1 MAMAQ
6 RTTTQAR
13 PGQLTAHREDRRE
26 AATGIGR
33 RLITGIK
40 EHDVSG
46 LAAEIAYRFLFAV
59 FPFGL
64 FVAALGGVVA
74 AWFRVDNP
82 AGQIISGLGDNLPPE
97 IADALQPEL
106 ERLFSTASNGL
117 LWTGA
122 LLALWAATGGTNALV
137 KGIHRAYG
145 VPEQR
150 PFVLRYVIAIGLT
163 LLAAVGVIGSFVTI
177 VGGAMITQELAEQ
190 LGVSAQTF
198 AVLQLLRWP
207 AVFAALTLAVAIL
220 YRYAPSIVIPWR
232 WILLGASAFT
242 LGWLIATV
250 ALGWYAANVA
260 DYGATYGSLGAVI
273 VLMLWFY
280 VSGVAILAGAEM
292 NAEIEHASAYGKDV
306 GEKVPGERRTI
317 GPALMRKWEAL
328 GRSHGKPPSADDV
341 KEDVGKTPT
350 VPHYAPAMT
359 FSASR
364 SSWIDALLAIPIV
377 IAQAVFTL
385 RFWNRTRT

>member
-1 MAMAQ
+1 M
-6 RTTTQAR
+6 
-13 PGQLTAHREDRRE
+13 
-26 AATGIGR
+26 GIGR
-33 RLITGIK
+33 RLISGIR

-64 FVAALGGVVA
+64 FVAALGGVIA
-74 AWFRVDNP
+74 GWFRVDNP
-82 AGQIISGLGDNLPPE
+82 AGQIIGGLGDNLPPE
-97 IADALQPEL
+97 IADSLQPEL

-150 PFVLRYVIAIGLT
+150 PFLLRYVVAVALT

-177 VGGAMITQELAEQ
+177 VGGAILTQEVAEQ
-190 LGVSAQTF
+190 LGLGAQAF
-198 AVLQLLRWP
+198 ALLQLLRWP
-207 AVFAALTLAVAIL
+207 AVFAGLTLAVAIL

-232 WILLGASAFT
+232 WILLGAGAFT
-242 LGWLIATV
+242 LGWLLATA
-250 ALGWYAANVA
+250 ALGWYVGNVA

-280 VSGVAILAGAEM
+280 VTSALLLVGAELTASLARERSPEEIHM
-292 NAEIEHASAYGKDV
+292 RGEERAVANNVDEAAEETA
-306 GEKVPGERRTI
+306 ERLRS
-317 GPALMRKWEAL
+317 EAD
-328 GRSHGKPPSADDV
+328 RV
-341 KEDVGKTPT
+341 T
-350 VPHYAPAMT
+350 
-359 FSASR
+359 
-364 SSWIDALLAIPIV
+364 
-377 IAQAVFTL
+377 
-385 RFWNRTRT
+385 

>member
-13 PGQLTAHREDRRE
+13 PGQLTAPREEPRE

-64 FVAALGGVVA
+64 FVAALGGVIA
-74 AWFRVDNP
+74 AWFQVDNP

-150 PFVLRYVIAIGLT
+150 PFVLRYIIAIGLT

-190 LGVSAQTF
+190 LGVGAQAF
-198 AVLQLLRWP
+198 ALLQLLRWP
-207 AVFAALTLAVAIL
+207 AVFAVLTLAVAIL
-220 YRYAPSIVIPWR
+220 YRYGPSIVIPWR
-232 WILLGASAFT
+232 WILLGAAAFT
-242 LGWLIATV
+242 LGWLIATA
-250 ALGWYAANVA
+250 ALGWYTGNVA

-280 VSGVAILAGAEM
+280 VTSALLLIGAELT
-292 NAEIEHASAYGKDV
+292 AAVARERSPDEIRMR
-306 GEKVPGERRTI
+306 GEER
-317 GPALMRKWEAL
+317 AVAANLDEATDRVTEPVRDATN
-328 GRSHGKPPSADDV
+328 RS
-341 KEDVGKTPT
+341 
-350 VPHYAPAMT
+350 
-359 FSASR
+359 
-364 SSWIDALLAIPIV
+364 
-377 IAQAVFTL
+377 
-385 RFWNRTRT
+385 